1 MTVKDDD
8 DEMIEREEYLRQ
20 RYEAFK
26 TALQFLGNNK
36 ISEAIREEVQSYEDD
51 HSTNQELN
59 DMIDGILE
67 ALEELTLAGKEL
79 KKLVKKMGSYV
90 DSGEP
95 SSWYVNQDPDLH

>member
-36 ISEAIREEVQSYEDD
+36 ISEAIREEVQSYEED

-59 DMIDGILE
+59 DMIDE
-67 ALEELTLAGKEL
+67 TLAGKEL